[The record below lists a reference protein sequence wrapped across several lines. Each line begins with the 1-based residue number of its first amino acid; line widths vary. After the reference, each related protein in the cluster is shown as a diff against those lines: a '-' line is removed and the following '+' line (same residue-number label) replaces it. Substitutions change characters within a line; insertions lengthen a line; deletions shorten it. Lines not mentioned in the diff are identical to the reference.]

1 MFVNRQALLDNFGQ
15 YLKIL
20 DNIAQHWQALYLHCW
35 QGWKT
40 DSFDKTEPRMSFSWV
55 QKNKRTCRGEFLF
68 CKTLI
73 YEFHPPLLLSYCQHP
88 HSPPA
93 DSPCGID
100 PGATWRG
107 RHVSGSRYFP
117 GPGWQVIL
125 IISWSTLAW
134 KLLSSI
140 VCNSILDLWMV
151 LYKTATSSY
160 FQNLAFLFTCWWW
173 QAVLQCLETF
183 RELPHLK
190 TIVCSV

>member
-1 MFVNRQALLDNFGQ
+1 MKDRLIWQDRAKDALLMSSKEQEDM
-15 YLKIL
+15 
-20 DNIAQHWQALYLHCW
+20 
-35 QGWKT
+35 QGWI
-40 DSFDKTEPRMSFSWV
+40 SFFS
-55 QKNKRTCRGEFLF
+55 
-68 CKTLI
+68 KTLI

-190 TIVCSV
+190 TIMHVQRVKWGWGGIGCDNKR